1 VLTGLMVAVAAWAAW
16 QFKRPHGDLASGDA
30 ANAELAPLERR
41 ASGLP
46 GGIAAPVDRNAAT
59 SRPFRVPTASTGL
72 WPENSAELPRLPTN
86 YHRVFSPVGAILQP
100 IDTGD
105 VPHLAQQPNR
115 AAFGDVRRDPFGE
128 QADESAAPL
137 MHEIKDGDSLP
148 ALAAHY
154 LGDPARAAEL
164 FSANRDILTSPD
176 LLPLGKELRIPPRT
190 TIFATETVAATAE
203 DTNTIEPPIV
213 PIPRGALAQ

>member
-1 VLTGLMVAVAAWAAW
+1 
-16 QFKRPHGDLASGDA
+16 
-30 ANAELAPLERR
+30 
-41 ASGLP
+41 
-46 GGIAAPVDRNAAT
+46 
-59 SRPFRVPTASTGL
+59 
-72 WPENSAELPRLPTN
+72 
-86 YHRVFSPVGAILQP
+86 
-100 IDTGD
+100 
-105 VPHLAQQPNR
+105 LAQQPNR